1 MSRIKDLIA
10 RQRTEIEATAQQS
23 VDVVL
28 GGELVTLTFD
38 RALPDEWDAL
48 MVANPPR
55 QGAKSDAAVGYNAKA
70 VSEAYPRVEADG
82 EKLDAETWAELF
94 SSLDSVNR
102 NNVEVVIWG
111 VNINDALVKLREL
124 GKARA
129 DQKQSWPAN

>member
-10 RQRTEIEATAQQS
+10 KQRAELEVSAQQS

-28 GGELVTLTFD
+28 GGELVTLTFE
-38 RALPDEWDAL
+38 RAMPDEWDAL
-48 MVANPPR
+48 MVANPARP
-55 QGAKSDAAVGYNAKA
+55 GAKSDAAVGYNAKA
-70 VSEAYPRVEADG
+70 VSKAYPHVEADG
-82 EKLDAETWAELF
+82 ERLDAETWAELF

-102 NNVEVVIWG
+102 NNVEIVVWG

-129 DQKQSWPAN
+129 DQK

>member
-10 RQRTEIEATAQQS
+10 KQRAELETSAQQS

-38 RALPDEWDAL
+38 RAQPDEWDAL
-48 MVANPPR
+48 MVANPAR

-70 VSEAYPRVEADG
+70 VSKAYPHVSADG
-82 EKLDAETWAELF
+82 EALDAETWAELF
-94 SSLDSVNR
+94 DSLDSVNR
-102 NNVEVVIWG
+102 NNVEIVIWG

-124 GKARA
+124 GKARTG
-129 DQKQSWPAN
+129 QK

>member
-129 DQKQSWPAN
+129 DQK

>member
-1 MSRIKDLIA
+1 MSRIKELIA
-10 RQRTEIEATAQQS
+10 KQRAELETSAQQS

-38 RALPDEWDAL
+38 RAQPDEWDAL
-48 MVANPPR
+48 MVANPAR

-70 VSEAYPRVEADG
+70 VSRDYPHVSAEG
-82 EKLDAETWAELF
+82 EKLDAQTWAELF
-94 SSLDSVNR
+94 GSLDSVNR
-102 NNVEVVIWG
+102 NNVEIVIWG

-129 DQKQSWPAN
+129 DQK

>member
-10 RQRTEIEATAQQS
+10 RQRAELEASAQQS

-38 RALPDEWDAL
+38 RAMPEEWDAL
-48 MVANPPR
+48 MVVNPPR
-55 QGAKSDAAVGYNAKA
+55 AGAKSDAAVGYNAKA
-70 VSEAYPRVEADG
+70 VSKAYPHVSADG

-94 SSLDSVNR
+94 DSLDSVNR
-102 NNVEVVIWG
+102 NNVEIVVWG
-111 VNINDALVKLREL
+111 VNVNDALVKLREL

-129 DQKQSWPAN
+129 DQK

>member
-10 RQRTEIEATAQQS
+10 KQRVELESTSQQS
-23 VDVVL
+23 VDVAL

-38 RALPDEWDAL
+38 KARPDEWDSL
-48 MVANPPR
+48 VVGHPPR

-70 VSEAYPRVEADG
+70 VSRAYPHVAADDEA
-82 EKLDAETWAELF
+82 LDAETWAELF
-94 SSLDSVNR
+94 DSLDSVNR
-102 NNVEVVIWG
+102 NNVEIVIWG

-129 DQKQSWPAN
+129 DQK